1 MGNQEWL
8 KSRTRRIK
16 NASYERD
23 DALQDLGVRKG
34 NDHGEG
40 R

>member
-1 MGNQEWL
+1 MGNQERL

-16 NASYERD
+16 NGSCERD

-34 NDHGEG
+34 NDDGEG